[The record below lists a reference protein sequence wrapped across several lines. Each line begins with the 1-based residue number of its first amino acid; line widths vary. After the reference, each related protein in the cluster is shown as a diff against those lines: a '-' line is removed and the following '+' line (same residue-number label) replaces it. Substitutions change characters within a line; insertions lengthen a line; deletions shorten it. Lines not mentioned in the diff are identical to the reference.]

1 MLTTPAT
8 EALIHAVVALPAPA
22 LLGFAAWR
30 AHGGT
35 RMTLAIMAVLLF
47 AVFFIAS
54 YGLFCLGCN

>member
-1 MLTTPAT
+1 MTAT
-8 EALIHAVVALPAPA
+8 EALIHGALALPAPA

-35 RMTLAIMAVLLF
+35 RLTLAVMAVVLF

-54 YGLFCLGCN
+54 FGLFCLGC